1 MQQQIQEFCVYFL
14 QTETGQMRSHHIC
27 CIHCKPIFRRLHHDQ
42 AVFKFQGVATDYTYG
57 SSAQC
62 VALFLGLSLY
72 THINPLYSQKVGLL
86 FEKKTKKNYFGNFAA
101 FSFPH
106 EKQNLIGEKE
116 HWFGSVKKD

>member
-1 MQQQIQEFCVYFL
+1 MQQQNQEFCVYFL

-27 CIHCKPIFRRLHHDQ
+27 CIRCKPIFRRLHHDQ

-72 THINPLYSQKVGLL
+72 THINPLYSQK
-86 FEKKTKKNYFGNFAA
+86 
-101 FSFPH
+101 
-106 EKQNLIGEKE
+106 
-116 HWFGSVKKD
+116 